1 MHDSFGTYSTRTL
14 QSLNRAIVNIAVFL
28 PYYFSVIQLMKTL
41 FSPWKNIRMY
51 QDRPGFSLQEL
62 GEKLADS
69 FASRFIGFLSR
80 VSILL
85 AFLVFT
91 AGFIIILPFLYI
103 SILLF
108 LPLSY
113 LFYIIQPTPGHIR
126 QLAFQDFLKRH
137 LVDEKNR
144 QKVIEWFQ
152 IYYQNSQRKPWWS
165 KEQLM
170 NQPPLGR
177 GLTAGF
183 TNTLD
188 RFSTELTLQ
197 QPHHKHLIG
206 RKTEIE
212 TIQRILSKSSQ
223 ANVLLNGEVGV
234 GKQAIIEALAKSIY
248 EGSCPD
254 QLAYKRMLAV
264 DMEAILALESDFVK
278 RQDILS
284 NLFREAENAGNIILV
299 IYNFDKY
306 IASGEDHVDLTQ
318 VFERYALSE
327 SLHLMATTTPYMYQ
341 KYVFPNT
348 KVSELFDKVDIPE
361 MGKDS
366 VLRIL
371 LDIAPD
377 FEKRYQLFILYDALE
392 ETIRVADRYL
402 THLPFPEKA
411 IELLDEACVYV
422 KSQKEHGAVDGHV
435 IHTVLQQKTH
445 APIELTDSL
454 KTKLLTLEDRL
465 HKRVLFQDHALQM
478 LSAALRK
485 SFIDL
490 GNRKKP
496 LASFLFLGPTGVGK
510 TETAKAV
517 TEAFFDREEKMI
529 RFDMSNYQSQ
539 ADIPTLIGSSTTH
552 EPGQLTEAIRNEQY
566 GTLLLD
572 ELEKA
577 HHDLINIFLTVLDEG
592 YFTDGFGKWVDCT
605 NLIIIATSNAGADF
619 IYSSVQQ
626 GVSVDT
632 LQKTLIDHL
641 ISTGKFA
648 PEFLNRFDGVV
659 VYSPL
664 YKEAI
669 IQIALK
675 VVREIIE
682 STQQK
687 YGMTVQVSDTFLHRI
702 VDQGYDPRFGA
713 RDLRRLIQESI
724 EDIISKEVLAGTAK
738 GKTLSF

>member
-14 QSLNRAIVNIAVFL
+14 QSLNQAIVNIAVFL
-28 PYYFSVIQLMKTL
+28 PYYFSVIQLLKTL

-264 DMEAILALESDFVK
+264 DMEAILA
-278 RQDILS
+278 
-284 NLFREAENAGNIILV
+284 
-299 IYNFDKY
+299 
-306 IASGEDHVDLTQ
+306 
-318 VFERYALSE
+318 
-327 SLHLMATTTPYMYQ
+327 
-341 KYVFPNT
+341 
-348 KVSELFDKVDIPE
+348 
-361 MGKDS
+361 
-366 VLRIL
+366 
-371 LDIAPD
+371 
-377 FEKRYQLFILYDALE
+377 
-392 ETIRVADRYL
+392 
-402 THLPFPEKA
+402 
-411 IELLDEACVYV
+411 
-422 KSQKEHGAVDGHV
+422 
-435 IHTVLQQKTH
+435 
-445 APIELTDSL
+445 
-454 KTKLLTLEDRL
+454 
-465 HKRVLFQDHALQM
+465 
-478 LSAALRK
+478 
-485 SFIDL
+485 
-490 GNRKKP
+490 
-496 LASFLFLGPTGVGK
+496 
-510 TETAKAV
+510 
-517 TEAFFDREEKMI
+517 
-529 RFDMSNYQSQ
+529 
-539 ADIPTLIGSSTTH
+539 
-552 EPGQLTEAIRNEQY
+552 
-566 GTLLLD
+566 
-572 ELEKA
+572 
-577 HHDLINIFLTVLDEG
+577 
-592 YFTDGFGKWVDCT
+592 
-605 NLIIIATSNAGADF
+605 
-619 IYSSVQQ
+619 
-626 GVSVDT
+626 
-632 LQKTLIDHL
+632 
-641 ISTGKFA
+641 
-648 PEFLNRFDGVV
+648 
-659 VYSPL
+659 
-664 YKEAI
+664 
-669 IQIALK
+669 
-675 VVREIIE
+675 
-682 STQQK
+682 
-687 YGMTVQVSDTFLHRI
+687 
-702 VDQGYDPRFGA
+702 
-713 RDLRRLIQESI
+713 
-724 EDIISKEVLAGTAK
+724 
-738 GKTLSF
+738 